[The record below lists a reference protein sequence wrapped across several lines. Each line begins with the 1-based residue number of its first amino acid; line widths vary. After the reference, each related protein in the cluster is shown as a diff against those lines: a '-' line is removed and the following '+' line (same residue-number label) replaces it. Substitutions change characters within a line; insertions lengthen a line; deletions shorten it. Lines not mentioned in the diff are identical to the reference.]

1 MTLYIKNMVCTR
13 CKMVVESELKR
24 LELDPLSIQ
33 LGEVVFDDE
42 LPAETI
48 DSLKTALVKY
58 GFELL
63 ADKRSQVIEQIKNL
77 SKNHKG

>member
-1 MTLYIKNMVCTR
+1 MTLHIKNMVCAR

-33 LGEVVFDDE
+33 FGEVVFDDE

-48 DSLKTALVKY
+48 DSSKTALVKY
-58 GFELL
+58 GFELF

-77 SKNHKG
+77 SKNHKE